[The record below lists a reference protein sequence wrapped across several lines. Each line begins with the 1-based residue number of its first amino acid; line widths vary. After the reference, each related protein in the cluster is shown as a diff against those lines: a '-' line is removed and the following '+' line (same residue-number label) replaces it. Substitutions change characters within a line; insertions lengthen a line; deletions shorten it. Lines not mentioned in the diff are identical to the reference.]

1 MDSMGKREHNFR
13 GQRMEMASVYIPVNH
28 LEQVDEIVN
37 ESEEANRS
45 TIIRKAVKEY
55 LDRENEKRNPSQD

>member
-13 GQRMEMASVYIPVNH
+13 GQRMEMASVYIPVHH

-37 ESEEANRS
+37 ESEEINRS
-45 TIIRKAVKEY
+45 VIIRKAVKEY
-55 LDRENEKRNPSQD
+55 LDKENEKRSNSKN